1 MPVYE
6 YKAFD
11 SKGKS
16 VKGIINADSLSSARQ
31 RLRENNVFP
40 VNLKETVAEEKGTSS
55 EGRSIG
61 TLFKRVSLQE
71 ISIMTRQL
79 STLLGAGLPLV
90 PSIEALV
97 SQTTNPKLKKT
108 LAQIKEEV
116 NEGNSFA
123 SSLSPYTAIFS
134 PFYVNMVGAGEA
146 SGTLDIVLE
155 RLADF
160 NESQQA
166 LRGKIKAALAYP
178 IFMFFVGSMVLFFL
192 TTFIVPKITGIFS
205 EMNQTLPGI
214 TVFLISMSGFL
225 RSFWPLILF
234 TIIAAFATSKYLF
247 AKTVK
252 GQYARDRIKL
262 KMPLFG
268 ALTHK
273 MAVARFSRTLGTLL
287 ESGVPM
293 LTALSIVKN
302 IVNNRLI
309 ADSISDASR
318 NVEEGQNLSDTLARS
333 NLFPP
338 IVSQMISAGEQ
349 SGTLEKM
356 LYKVSDS
363 LENEVESNITMMTSM
378 LEPVMIL
385 TMGLLVGFIVISIL
399 LPIFE
404 MNQLIR

>member
-6 YKAFD
+6 YRAFD
-11 SKGKS
+11 IRGKS
-16 VKGIINADSLSSARQ
+16 LKGIINADSLSAARQ
-31 RLRENNVFP
+31 RLRESNIFP
-40 VNLKETVAEEKGTSS
+40 ADLKETSAEEKNRVPTGTSVS
-55 EGRSIG
+55 A
-61 TLFKRVSLQE
+61 LFKRVSLQE
-71 ISIMTRQL
+71 VSIMTRQL

-90 PSIEALV
+90 SFLEALIA
-97 SQTTNPKLKKT
+97 QATNPKLKKT

-116 NEGNSFA
+116 NEGSSFA
-123 SSLSPYTAIFS
+123 WSISHYPGIFS
-134 PFYVNMVGAGEA
+134 PFYINMVRAGEA

-178 IFMFFVGSMVLFFL
+178 IFMFLIGSFVLFFL

-205 EMNQTLPGI
+205 EMHQTLPGI
-214 TVFLISMSGFL
+214 TIFLISISGFL
-225 RSFWPLILF
+225 KSFWPVIVF
-234 TIIAAFATSKYLF
+234 IFIVSFIGVRHMFS
-247 AKTVK
+247 KTVK
-252 GQYARDRIKL
+252 GQYLRDKIKL

-268 ALTHK
+268 PLTHK

-287 ESGVPM
+287 DSGVPM
-293 LTALSIVKN
+293 LTALSIVGKV
-302 IVNNRLI
+302 VNNRLI
-309 ADSISDASR
+309 ADSIAEASR
-318 NVEEGQNLSDTLARS
+318 DVEEGQNLSVTLSRS
-333 NLFPP
+333 RLFPP

-385 TMGLLVGFIVISIL
+385 VMGLLVGFIVISIL

>member
-11 SKGKS
+11 IRGKS
-16 VKGIINADSLSSARQ
+16 LKGIINADSLSAARQ
-31 RLRENNVFP
+31 RLRESNIFP
-40 VNLKETVAEEKGTSS
+40 ADLKETSAEEKNRVTTGKSVS
-55 EGRSIG
+55 A
-61 TLFKRVSLQE
+61 LFKRVSLQE
-71 ISIMTRQL
+71 VSIMTRQL

-90 PSIEALV
+90 SSLEALIA
-97 SQTTNPKLKKT
+97 QATNPKLKKT

-116 NEGNSFA
+116 NEGSSFA
-123 SSLSPYTAIFS
+123 GSISHYPAIFS
-134 PFYVNMVGAGEA
+134 PFYINMVRAGEA

-178 IFMFFVGSMVLFFL
+178 IFMFLIGSFVLFFL

-205 EMNQTLPGI
+205 EMHQTLPGI
-214 TVFLISMSGFL
+214 TIFLISISGFL
-225 RSFWPLILF
+225 KSFWPVIVF
-234 TIIAAFATSKYLF
+234 IFIVSFIGVRHMFS
-247 AKTVK
+247 KTVK
-252 GQYARDRIKL
+252 GQYLRDKIKL
-262 KMPLFG
+262 KIPLFG
-268 ALTHK
+268 PLTHK

-287 ESGVPM
+287 DSGVPM
-293 LTALSIVKN
+293 LTALSIVGN
-302 IVNNRLI
+302 VVNNRLI
-309 ADSISDASR
+309 ADSIAEASR
-318 NVEEGQNLSDTLARS
+318 DVEEGQSLSVTLTRS
-333 NLFPP
+333 RLFPP

-385 TMGLLVGFIVISIL
+385 VMGLLVGFIVISIL

>member
-6 YKAFD
+6 YKALD
-11 SKGKS
+11 IRGKKL
-16 VKGIINADSLSSARQ
+16 KGIIDADSISAARQ
-31 RLRENNVFP
+31 KLRETNIFP
-40 VNLKETVAEEKGTSS
+40 VNLKETFVEEKNKVAS
-55 EGRSIG
+55 GRSISD
-61 TLFKRVSLQE
+61 LFKRVSLRE

-79 STLLGAGLPLV
+79 ATLLGASISLV
-90 PSIEALV
+90 PSLTALI

-108 LAQIKEEV
+108 LAQIKEDV
-116 NEGNSFA
+116 NEGNSLA
-123 SSLSPYTAIFS
+123 RSISHYPGIFS
-134 PFYVNMVGAGEA
+134 PFYINMVRAGEA

-160 NESQQA
+160 NESRQA
-166 LRGKIKAALAYP
+166 LQGKIKAALAYP
-178 IFMFFVGSMVLFFL
+178 IFMFLIGSIVLFFL

-214 TVFLISMSGFL
+214 TNFLISISSFL
-225 RSFWPLILF
+225 KSFWMVIILIMIGSFIGLRYMF
-234 TIIAAFATSKYLF
+234 L
-247 AKTVK
+247 KTLS
-252 GQYARDRIKL
+252 GQYFWDKIKL

-268 ALTHK
+268 SLTHK

-302 IVNNRLI
+302 VVNNRLI
-309 ADSISDASR
+309 ADSIAEASR
-318 NVEEGQNLSDTLARS
+318 DVEEGQNLSATLLRS
-333 NLFPP
+333 KIFPP

-356 LYKVSDS
+356 LCKIADS
-363 LENEVESNITMMTSM
+363 LENEVESNITMITSM

-385 TMGLLVGFIVISIL
+385 VMGLLVGFIVISIL

>member
-6 YKAFD
+6 YRALD
-11 SKGKS
+11 VRGKNL
-16 VKGIINADSLSSARQ
+16 KGIIDAESVFAARQ
-31 RLRENNVFP
+31 RLRETNIFP
-40 VNLKETVAEEKGTSS
+40 VDLKETSVEEKNKVPT
-55 EGRSIG
+55 GRSISD
-61 TLFKRVSLQE
+61 LFNRVGLQE
-71 ISIMTRQL
+71 VSVMTRQL
-79 STLLGAGLPLV
+79 ATLLGASLPLV
-90 PSIEALV
+90 PSLTALI

-108 LAQIKEEV
+108 LAQIKEDV

-123 SSLSPYTAIFS
+123 WSISHYPGIFS
-134 PFYVNMVGAGEA
+134 TFYINMVRAGEA

-178 IFMFFVGSMVLFFL
+178 MFMFLIGSIVLFFL

-205 EMNQTLPGI
+205 EMHQTLPGI
-214 TVFLISMSGFL
+214 TILLISISGFL
-225 RSFWPLILF
+225 KSFWPVIVLIIIGSFIGLRYMF
-234 TIIAAFATSKYLF
+234 T
-247 AKTVK
+247 KTLR
-252 GQYARDRIKL
+252 GQYLWSKIKL

-268 ALTHK
+268 SLTHK

-309 ADSISDASR
+309 ADSIAEASR
-318 NVEEGQNLSDTLARS
+318 DVEEGQNLSATLSRS
-333 NLFPP
+333 RLFPP
-338 IVSQMISAGEQ
+338 IITQMISAGEQ

-363 LENEVESNITMMTSM
+363 LETEVESNITMMTSM

-385 TMGLLVGFIVISIL
+385 AMGLLVGFIVISIL